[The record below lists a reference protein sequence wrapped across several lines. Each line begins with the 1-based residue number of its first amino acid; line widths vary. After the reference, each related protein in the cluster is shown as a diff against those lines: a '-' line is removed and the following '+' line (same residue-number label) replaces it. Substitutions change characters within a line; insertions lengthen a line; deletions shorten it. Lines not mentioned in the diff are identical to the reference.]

1 MYLCFK
7 KCLLKKKYSSNFNSF
22 IIKIHI
28 KQFVLVITNESS
40 SNSFITI
47 LVRHKVR
54 FLCDKMGRSKLRR
67 FSRRWDY
74 FDISASTRLSKK
86 KCFHKMYTYY
96 VPSFEGRKK
105 SNQSTKKISLW
116 CYFFIFFPDFIFLIV
131 EILIRIGKKILYK
144 KGKLH
149 EKIGQW

>member
-67 FSRRWDY
+67 FSRR
-74 FDISASTRLSKK
+74 
-86 KCFHKMYTYY
+86 
-96 VPSFEGRKK
+96 
-105 SNQSTKKISLW
+105 
-116 CYFFIFFPDFIFLIV
+116 
-131 EILIRIGKKILYK
+131 
-144 KGKLH
+144 
-149 EKIGQW
+149 

>member
-7 KCLLKKKYSSNFNSF
+7 KWLLKKKYSSNFNSF

-67 FSRRWDY
+67 FSKQWHY

-86 KCFHKMYTYY
+86 KCFHKMYIYY

-105 SNQSTKKISLW
+105 MVINQQRKLALGATFLYFSLIL
-116 CYFFIFFPDFIFLIV
+116 FF
-131 EILIRIGKKILYK
+131 
-144 KGKLH
+144 
-149 EKIGQW
+149 

>member
-86 KCFHKMYTYY
+86 KCFHKMYIYY

-105 SNQSTKKISLW
+105 KVINQQRKLALGATFLYFSLIL
-116 CYFFIFFPDFIFLIV
+116 FF
-131 EILIRIGKKILYK
+131 
-144 KGKLH
+144 
-149 EKIGQW
+149 